1 MKVIKK
7 FNRVIQVPVSGAGV
21 SAADRENIRPRMK
34 NRIERSL
41 ITRKLIHKR
50 VKALAREI
58 ASYYKNQPR
67 VEMLFVLE
75 GASIFA
81 HDLAREI
88 YNCGGPE
95 VRPQSI
101 KASTYGSGIKA
112 DGETERQV
120 KILYLPGQ
128 LAGKRLLLVEDIVD
142 QGFTLHAVKNWLLT
156 EARALEVKI
165 CALLDKKL
173 DAPTAQVQ
181 KLRESLKLDWVGFTI
196 PDCWVAGYGVDAGD
210 DFRFLPF
217 VAIVREAY
225 YKQKQG
231 G

>member
-1 MKVIKK
+1 MKVVKK
-7 FNRVIQVPVSGAGV
+7 FNQVIHVPLQGAGV
-21 SAADRENIRPRMK
+21 SLRDRENIRPQMK
-34 NRIERSL
+34 NRIERTL

-50 VKALAREI
+50 VKALAYEI
-58 ASYYKNQPR
+58 AGYYKKQPR
-67 VEMLFVLE
+67 IEMLFILE

-95 VRPQSI
+95 IRPQSI
-101 KASTYGSGIKA
+101 KASTYGSGIKE
-112 DGETERQV
+112 DGETGRSV
-120 KILYLPGQ
+120 KILYIPSQ
-128 LAGKRLLLVEDIVD
+128 LEGKSLLLVEDIVD
-142 QGFTLHAVKNWLLT
+142 QGFTLHAVKNWLFT
-156 EARALEVKI
+156 ETRALEVRI
-165 CALLDKKL
+165 CALLEKNL
-173 DAPTAQVQ
+173 SAPNPQVK

-196 PDCWVAGYGVDAGD
+196 PDRWVAGYGVDAGD

-217 VAIVREAY
+217 VAIVREEY